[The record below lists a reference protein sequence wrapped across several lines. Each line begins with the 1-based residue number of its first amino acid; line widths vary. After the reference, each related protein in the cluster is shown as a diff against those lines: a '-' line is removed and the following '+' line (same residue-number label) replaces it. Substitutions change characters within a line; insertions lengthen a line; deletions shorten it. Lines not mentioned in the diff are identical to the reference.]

1 MLTTNLL
8 CLVYRQETV
17 ILQVKTVKH
26 CQNKHPQFNAFVFV
40 LQIGGENQLIC
51 EILSD
56 LKEMEWK
63 GVQQSQQKETNTNYS
78 FSCMPQ
84 QKSMRSDIDRDEAI
98 SERWVSKW
106 WLGGLWFV
114 SSSNQ

>member
-8 CLVYRQETV
+8 CLVYR
-17 ILQVKTVKH
+17 
-26 CQNKHPQFNAFVFV
+26 
-40 LQIGGENQLIC
+40 ENQLIC

-114 SSSNQ
+114 SSGLAISNSS